1 MGRKWRENVE
11 SVSFSENI
19 LTVFLSKPLAIYKS
33 IVYNNIIILYTKRYG
48 ADTRYQLDRW
58 ESYGIFTYTRPA
70 P

>member
-33 IVYNNIIILYTKRYG
+33 IVYNNIIY
-48 ADTRYQLDRW
+48 
-58 ESYGIFTYTRPA
+58 
-70 P
+70 